1 MADQTNEQTNQVN
14 SAGSEVNPVVSS
26 TPEVKVVSSVSQA
39 SSQYSSV
46 VSPSVEPVSGEP
58 YTPVVPPENPTVA
71 VSGENSVPKWF
82 YLVFGITLIVFF
94 AVTTLLILSLT
105 GKKQPALPSSA
116 NIVSPT
122 TIIRPTEVILP
133 SPTIVPQATDSE
145 GLNQPDTNNSDEIN
159 ALENDLNSTNLKALD
174 EDLSAFDT
182 DLSTL

>member
-1 MADQTNEQTNQVN
+1 MADQTNEQTSQVN

-58 YTPVVPPENPTVA
+58 YTPVPPENPTVA

-105 GKKQPALPSSA
+105 GKKQSTLPSSA
-116 NIVSPT
+116 NVVSPT

-133 SPTIVPQATDSE
+133 SPTVVPQATDSA
-145 GLNQPDTNNSDEIN
+145 GLNQPDTNNSDDIN
-159 ALENDLNSTNLKALD
+159 ALENDLNSTNLKVLD

-182 DLSTL
+182 DMSTL

>member
-1 MADQTNEQTNQVN
+1 MN

-26 TPEVKVVSSVSQA
+26 TPEAGAVSAVSQA

-46 VSPSVEPVSGEP
+46 VSPTVEPVSSEP

-71 VSGENSVPKWF
+71 VSGESSVPKWF

-94 AVTTLLILSLT
+94 AVTTLLVLSLT
-105 GKKQPALPSSA
+105 GKKQSTLPS
-116 NIVSPT
+116 NVNVVSPT

-133 SPTIVPQATDSE
+133 SPTVVSQATDSE

-159 ALENDLNSTNLKALD
+159 ALENDLNSTDLKALD

-182 DLSTL
+182 DLSAL